1 MIDSVA
7 RSLSMLLAVPDRAY
21 SCLIAAD
28 YVLFCLVLLSKCV
41 SAVVRLLAG
50 SRCLVNCIAH
60 PGSVVSAHE
69 SRPCSSRLHRSSALL
84 IVYLHA
90 CCAQVTAIHAYD
102 PWPYNWLMA
111 CARCIC
117 LLTLCMR
124 ACSCCRT
131 DTDADTVPHA
141 AAPLRPAPQ
150 TEAHSAWFGAGV
162 SVCTCA
168 CVVHVY

>member
-84 IVYLHA
+84 IVYFHA
-90 CCAQVTAIHAYD
+90 CCAQVTTIHVYD
-102 PWPYNWLMA
+102 SRPYNWHMA

-117 LLTLCMR
+117 LLTLCLR
-124 ACSCCRT
+124 PCSCCRT
-131 DTDADTVPHA
+131 DTDAVPPA
-141 AAPLRPAPQ
+141 AAPLSPAPQ
-150 TEAHSAWFGAGV
+150 SEAHRPW
-162 SVCTCA
+162 
-168 CVVHVY
+168 CVRMCLYVPVHA